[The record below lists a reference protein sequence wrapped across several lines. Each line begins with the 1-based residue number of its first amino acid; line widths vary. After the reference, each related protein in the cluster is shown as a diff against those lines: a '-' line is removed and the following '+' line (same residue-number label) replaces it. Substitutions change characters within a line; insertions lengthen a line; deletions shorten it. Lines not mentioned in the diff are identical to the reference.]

1 MKAHTTRRSVLK
13 ALGAGGV
20 AASTT
25 GLLQN
30 QTYKIGSAVS
40 NSGDLAVYGQ
50 RHQRGMNLA
59 LDRINEVGL
68 KDGAEMEVSLE
79 DTASAPQTGVSAA
92 QKLINQEG
100 VPLIMAAVSSGVT
113 MAIARSVT
121 IPNQVVHVSP
131 HSTSPEITTLD
142 DDGYVLRTAPSDAF
156 QGAAMARLA
165 LDEGIESAGVILVN
179 NDYGRG
185 FGDVLKARF
194 EEGGGTITNM
204 VPYNSGEASYRPQ
217 LNQAMEGDPDALMFV
232 AYPESFTTMA
242 RQAFEMG
249 LKEEVQYIGAEST
262 LAEPIR
268 ENVPARALDGMIGTT
283 PSAPTESDAWESFV
297 SAFQER
303 HDAEPTVWAAYSFD
317 ATMLSALAIEAAD
330 EFSSSAL
337 RESIY
342 QVSRPEG
349 TTVTSFEAAKEELQA
364 GNQIDYSGV
373 SGSIDLN
380 EDGDVPGTYKWW
392 RFEEGDYRMQGFL
405 DVEQDSGAET
415 TTPGGESGMETEA
428 GTTTTQGQ

>member
-1 MKAHTTRRSVLK
+1 MQTRTTRRSVLK

-20 AASTT
+20 AATTT
-25 GLLQN
+25 GVLQG
-30 QTYKIGSAVS
+30 QTYRIGSAVS

-50 RHQRGMNLA
+50 RHQRGMELA
-59 LDRINEVGL
+59 LERINEVGL
-68 KDGAEMEVSLE
+68 KDGGELRVSLE

-92 QKLINQEG
+92 QKLVNQEG
-100 VPLIMAAVSSGVT
+100 VPLVMAAVSSGVT

-121 IPNQVVHVSP
+121 IPNQVVQVSP

-156 QGAAMARLA
+156 QGAAMAQLA
-165 LDEGIESAGVILVN
+165 LDEGIESGAVIMVN

-185 FGDVLKARF
+185 FADVLEARF
-194 EEGGGTITNM
+194 EEGGGTITSK

-217 LNQAMEGDPDALMFV
+217 LNQAMEDDPEALMFV

-249 LKEEVQYIGAEST
+249 LKDQVQYVGAEST

-268 ENVPARALDGMIGTT
+268 ENVPAKALNGMIGTT
-283 PSAPTESDAWESFV
+283 PSAPTESDSWQSFL
-297 SAFQER
+297 SSFQ
-303 HDAEPTVWAAYSFD
+303 DAYDTDPSVWAAYSFD

-342 QVSRPEG
+342 PVSRPEG
-349 TTVTSFEAAKEELQA
+349 TSVSSFEAAKEELGA
-364 GNQIDYSGV
+364 GNEIDYSGI

-392 RFEEGDYRMQGFL
+392 RFEDGDYRMQGFL
-405 DVEQDSGAET
+405 DVEQ
-415 TTPGGESGMETEA
+415 
-428 GTTTTQGQ
+428 

>member
-1 MKAHTTRRSVLK
+1 VLK

-20 AASTT
+20 AATTT
-25 GLLQN
+25 GVLQG
-30 QTYKIGSAVS
+30 QTYRIGSAVS

-59 LDRINEVGL
+59 LERVNAVGL
-68 KDGAEMEVSLE
+68 RDGAELRVSLE

-92 QKLINQEG
+92 QKLVNQEG
-100 VPLIMAAVSSGVT
+100 VPLLIGAVSSGVT
-113 MAIARSVT
+113 VAIARSVS
-121 IPNQVVHVSP
+121 IPNEVVQVSP
-131 HSTSPEITTLD
+131 HSTSPQITALD
-142 DDGYVLRTAPSDAF
+142 DGGYVLRTAPSDAF
-156 QGAAMARLA
+156 QGAAMAQLA
-165 LDEGIESAGVILVN
+165 LDRGIESASVILVN

-185 FGDVLKARF
+185 FTDVLQSRF
-194 EEGGGTITNM
+194 EDAGGTITNT
-204 VPYNSGEASYRPQ
+204 VPYNSGKSSYRPQ
-217 LNQAMEGDPDALMFV
+217 LNQATEGDPDAIMFV

-249 LKEEVQYIGAEST
+249 LKDRYRYVGAEST

-283 PSAPTESDAWESFV
+283 PSAPTETDAWQSFV
-297 SAFQER
+297 SAFRENY
-303 HDAEPTVWAAYSFD
+303 DTEPSVWAAYSYD

-330 EFSSSAL
+330 EFDSAAL

-342 QVSRPEG
+342 PVSRPEG
-349 TTVTSFEAAKEELQA
+349 ETVSSFEAAKQALQN
-364 GNQIDYSGV
+364 GGQIDYSGV

-380 EDGDVPGTYKWW
+380 EAGDVPGTYQWW
-392 RFEEGDYRMQGFL
+392 RFEEGDYQMQGFL
-405 DVEQDSGAET
+405 DVEQDSGSGT
-415 TTPGGESGMETEA
+415 TTGDGATGG

>member
-1 MKAHTTRRSVLK
+1 MQAHTTRRSVLK

-20 AASTT
+20 ATTTT

-30 QTYKIGSAVS
+30 QTFRIGSAVS

-68 KDGAEMEVSLE
+68 KDGANLEVSLE
-79 DTASAPQTGVSAA
+79 DTGSAPQTGVSAA
-92 QKLINQEG
+92 QKLVNQEG
-100 VPLIMAAVSSGVT
+100 VPLVMAAVSSGVT
-113 MAIARSVT
+113 VAIARSVT
-121 IPNQVVHVSP
+121 IPNQVLQVSP
-131 HSTSPEITTLD
+131 HSTSPQITGLD

-156 QGAAMARLA
+156 QGAAMAQLA
-165 LDEGIESAGVILVN
+165 LDQDVESASVVLVN

-185 FGDVLKARF
+185 FTDVLQSRF
-194 EEGGGTITNM
+194 EEGGGTITNT

-217 LNQAMEGDPDALMFV
+217 LNQAMEGDPDAIMFI

-249 LKEEVQYIGAEST
+249 LKDQVQYIGAEST

-283 PSAPTESDAWESFV
+283 PSAPTETDAWESFV
-297 SAFQER
+297 SAFQENY
-303 HDAEPTVWAAYSFD
+303 DTEPSVWAAYSYD
-317 ATMLSALAIEAAD
+317 ATMLSAMAIEAAN

-342 QVSRPEG
+342 PVSREG
-349 TTVTSFEAAKEELQA
+349 ETVTSFETAKEEIQA
-364 GNQIDYSGV
+364 GNDVDYSGV

-392 RFEEGDYRMQGFL
+392 RFEEGNYQMQGFL
-405 DVEQDSGAET
+405 DVEQ
-415 TTPGGESGMETEA
+415 
-428 GTTTTQGQ
+428 

>member
-1 MKAHTTRRSVLK
+1 VLK

-20 AASTT
+20 AATTT
-25 GLLQN
+25 GVLQG
-30 QTYKIGSAVS
+30 QTYRIGSAVS

-59 LDRINEVGL
+59 LERVNAVGL
-68 KDGAEMEVSLE
+68 RDGAELRVSLE

-92 QKLINQEG
+92 QKLVNQEG
-100 VPLIMAAVSSGVT
+100 VPLLIGAVSSGVT
-113 MAIARSVT
+113 VAIARSVS
-121 IPNQVVHVSP
+121 IPNEVVQVSP
-131 HSTSPEITTLD
+131 HSTSPQITALD
-142 DDGYVLRTAPSDAF
+142 DGGYVLRTAPSDAF
-156 QGAAMARLA
+156 QGAAMAQLA
-165 LDEGIESAGVILVN
+165 LDRGIESASVILVN

-185 FGDVLKARF
+185 FTDVLQSRF
-194 EEGGGTITNM
+194 EDAGGTITNT
-204 VPYNSGEASYRPQ
+204 VPYNSGKSSYRPQ
-217 LNQAMEGDPDALMFV
+217 LNQATEGDPDAIMFV

-249 LKEEVQYIGAEST
+249 LKDQYRYVGAEST

-283 PSAPTESDAWESFV
+283 PSAPTETDAWQSFV
-297 SAFQER
+297 SAFRENY
-303 HDAEPTVWAAYSFD
+303 DTEPSVWAAYSYD

-330 EFSSSAL
+330 EFDSAAL

-342 QVSRPEG
+342 PVSRPEG
-349 TTVTSFEAAKEELQA
+349 ETVSSFETAKQALQN
-364 GNQIDYSGV
+364 GGQIDYSGV

-380 EDGDVPGTYKWW
+380 EAGDVPGTYQWW

-405 DVEQDSGAET
+405 DVERDSGSGT
-415 TTPGGESGMETEA
+415 TTGDGATGG

>member
-1 MKAHTTRRSVLK
+1 LK

-20 AASTT
+20 ALSTT
-25 GLLQN
+25 GLLQD
-30 QTYKIGSAVS
+30 QTYTIGSAVS

-50 RHQRGMNLA
+50 RHQRGMDLA

-68 KDGAEMEVSLE
+68 KDGGELNVSLE

-92 QKLINQEG
+92 QKLVNQEG
-100 VPLIMAAVSSGVT
+100 VPLVMAAVSSGVT
-113 MAIARSVT
+113 MSIARSVT
-121 IPNQVVHVSP
+121 IPNQVVQVSP

-142 DDGYVLRTAPSDAF
+142 DDGYVVRTAPSDAF
-156 QGAAMARLA
+156 QGAAMAQLA
-165 LDEGIESAGVILVN
+165 LEEGIESGAVIMVN

-185 FGDVLKARF
+185 FADVLESRF
-194 EEGGGTITNM
+194 EEGGGTITNT

-217 LNQAMEGDPDALMFV
+217 LNQAMEGDPEALMFV

-249 LKEEVQYIGAEST
+249 LKDQVQYVGAEST

-283 PSAPTESDAWESFV
+283 PSAPTETEAWESFV

-303 HDAEPTVWAAYSFD
+303 HDTEPTVWAAYSYD

-337 RESIY
+337 RDAIY
-342 QVSRPEG
+342 PVSRSEG
-349 TTVTSFEAAKEELQA
+349 ETVASFEAAKDALGA
-364 GNQIDYSGV
+364 GDQIDYSGV

-380 EDGDVPGTYKWW
+380 EDGDVPGTYQWW
-392 RFEEGDYRMQGFL
+392 RFEDGDYRMQGFL
-405 DVEQDSGAET
+405 DVAQDSDGET
-415 TTPGGESGMETEA
+415 TTE
-428 GTTTTQGQ
+428 